1 MTLGLTRLARLLLV
15 ALTLLAA
22 TAGAARANGG
32 GGRAPSAHFL
42 GQQIFPTA
50 TQFQGTTFGGLSG
63 FAYDNR
69 RHVFYA
75 LSDDQVNV
83 RFYTLRIGV
92 CGGAPRSRSS
102 PSRRCATPRASRSRR

>member
-22 TAGAARANGG
+22 TAGAASANGG
-32 GGRAPSAHFL
+32 GDASRLSCSSSASRSSRPS
-42 GQQIFPTA
+42 
-50 TQFQGTTFGGLSG
+50 TQFQGTAFGGLSS

-75 LSDDQVNV
+75 LSDDQVGCALLHAAD
-83 RFYTLRIGV
+83 RGL
-92 CGGAPRSRSS
+92 GGGRPRSRSS
-102 PSRRCATPRASRSRR
+102 P